1 MAVFVLDRH
10 KKPLMPCT
18 EKRARLLLERDRAR
32 VVRMVPFTI
41 RLVDRTAEGSETQPL
56 VLKIDPGSKATGMA
70 LVRVGPEGRHA
81 VVALAE
87 LRHRGAQI
95 RNALHGRAAHRRFRR
110 AKLRYR
116 PARFDNR
123 MRQKGWLPP
132 SLRHRV
138 DTTTSWTNRLHR
150 LAPITGIAVERTR
163 FDTHLMHEPEVS
175 GVGYQQG
182 ELQGY
187 EVREYLLDKWDRRCM
202 YCDTQQVRLQVEHL
216 LARSR
221 GGSDRVSNLGLACQP
236 CNQAKGTK
244 LLAEFVTNPKRLAG
258 IEARMK
264 APLRDAAMMN
274 ATRYALH
281 DALVATGLPVEAST
295 GGRTKWN
302 RTRFGIPKSH
312 ALDAACVGETEFV
325 SGWQRPTLVIK
336 ATGRGSY
343 QRTRLTAHGFPRGRL
358 TRTKRIHDFATGDLV
373 RADVPTGTKAGVHV
387 GRVAV
392 RATGRFNVT
401 TLDGVVQGIGHRHCR
416 LVQRADGFG
425 YHLDLTIPQPEP
437 KEGRAPPRPEGR
449 GFHAEA
455 IR

>member
-1 MAVFVLDRH
+1 VAVLVLDRH

-41 RLVDRTAEGSETQPL
+41 RLVDRTVEGSETQPL
-56 VLKIDPGSKATGMA
+56 ILKIDPGSKATGMA
-70 LVRVGPEGRHA
+70 LVRVGPEGGHS
-81 VVALAE
+81 VIILAE
-87 LRHRGAQI
+87 LRHRGSQI
-95 RNALHGRAAHRRFRR
+95 GHAMARRAAHRRFRR
-110 AKLRYR
+110 GRLRYR

-123 MRQKGWLPP
+123 TRLKGWLPP

-138 DTTTSWTNRLHR
+138 DTTMIWTNRLHR
-150 LAPITGIAVERTR
+150 LAPIAGIAVERTR
-163 FDTHLMHEPEVS
+163 FDTHLMHEPEVT

-187 EVREYLLDKWDRRCM
+187 EVREYLLDKWGRRCM
-202 YCDTQQVRLQVEHL
+202 YCDGRHVRLQIEHL

-221 GGSDRVSNLGLACQP
+221 GGSDRVSNLGLACEP
-236 CNQAKGTK
+236 CNQAKGSK
-244 LLAEFVTNPKRLAG
+244 SLAEFVTDPKRLAG
-258 IEARMK
+258 IQARMK